1 MSSYAKFSCCFSF
14 LITNLIL
21 RRPAWTRASW
31 NHNVLYA
38 SPQWLREKDR
48 YIFGK
53 TQVKWGLS
61 SFLAQQVPCTLIV
74 DEITFCFCYFLA
86 IVFILLILLLT
97 ILVLIQE
104 TMLFL
109 IKASNSD
116 TWEEYN
122 EKIIVSQMSGK
133 EDLDLMNKI
142 SVELAMVVC
151 VIVE

>member
-1 MSSYAKFSCCFSF
+1 
-14 LITNLIL
+14 
-21 RRPAWTRASW
+21 
-31 NHNVLYA
+31 
-38 SPQWLREKDR
+38 
-48 YIFGK
+48 
-53 TQVKWGLS
+53 
-61 SFLAQQVPCTLIV
+61 
-74 DEITFCFCYFLA
+74 
-86 IVFILLILLLT
+86 
-97 ILVLIQE
+97 
-104 TMLFL
+104 MLFL